1 MNNVYATKLQLVPVN
16 EMVDCLRPR
25 KAKLDIKLGMW
36 VRVKRGNYGGD
47 LGQIVEIPESGES
60 VVVKLIPRLDYSK
73 DTSSKR
79 KKGSIR
85 PPQKLFSTNDI
96 KYRYFNLANA
106 ILMWF
111 REDILTKVKCLI
123 KMVI

>member
-96 KYRYFNLANA
+96 KYRYF
-106 ILMWF
+106 
-111 REDILTKVKCLI
+111 
-123 KMVI
+123 